1 MKVHFLFKKETR
13 EENLPDLLGADRS
26 FSLFCSTKQT
36 ENSLLSTITT
46 RMKHLIHLLSLH
58 FLFLLCSCS
67 TSEKEYY
74 LFTSFHEPANAG
86 LRYLYSEDGIHWD
99 SIAGTWLKPE
109 LGANIM
115 RDPSIWRDKDGT
127 FHLVWTI
134 AWKKDRGFGYASSK
148 DLINWSEEK
157 RIPVMD
163 HIPETYNVWAPELF
177 YDDVKKQYMIIWSS
191 LVPDSTSIGFSE
203 ENKDYYRLYYVTT
216 KNFNTFSEAKLL
228 YDPGFSCIDGYLL
241 KRAPDNYVMVIKDNR
256 KPNHSNLKITFSKNA
271 EGPFIPASDSFTEE
285 WSEGPCVTKV
295 GNDYMIYYDLYRQK
309 IYGATKTRDFVHFT
323 NMTDS
328 IHIPKHHKH
337 GTICKV
343 PESIIEHLK
352 EIQKQVN

>member
-1 MKVHFLFKKETR
+1 
-13 EENLPDLLGADRS
+13 
-26 FSLFCSTKQT
+26 
-36 ENSLLSTITT
+36 
-46 RMKHLIHLLSLH
+46 
-58 FLFLLCSCS
+58 
-67 TSEKEYY
+67 
-74 LFTSFHEPANAG
+74 
-86 LRYLYSEDGIHWD
+86 
-99 SIAGTWLKPE
+99 
-109 LGANIM
+109 
-115 RDPSIWRDKDGT
+115 
-127 FHLVWTI
+127 
-134 AWKKDRGFGYASSK
+134 
-148 DLINWSEEK
+148 
-157 RIPVMD
+157 MD

-328 IHIPKHHKH
+328 IHIPEHHKH